1 MAHARSLP
9 GPVAFVASGMPG
21 SYTRFRLS
29 PKATVKVAEM
39 PGVILAVVERPEIA
53 AHTLAA
59 AETLADLTGAGLINV
74 LVMRTPAVTTI
85 LVTDEVLTR
94 QDQTRRQT
102 EERGRAAALG
112 EVFEAWA
119 PSVRA
124 RGIRT
129 NWCDVEEFADT
140 AVAEWG
146 RRADFIVVPR
156 PWRHSGEPE
165 RQAIHAALF
174 DSDRPVLVI
183 PPDKPPENFGRRVVI
198 AWRDDPRTI
207 RAVLAAL
214 RLITAAERVHVL
226 AGVREGAPR
235 LRLPEILTEH
245 GIDADLHV
253 LPLAGHRTFGEALLE
268 KAHALGADLLV
279 QGAYAYRPIVGLL
292 LGGVTRHMLTHADLP
307 VLMRH

>member
-1 MAHARSLP
+1 
-9 GPVAFVASGMPG
+9 
-21 SYTRFRLS
+21 
-29 PKATVKVAEM
+29 M

-59 AETLADLTGAGLINV
+59 AETLAELAGAGLINV
-74 LVMRTPAVTTI
+74 LVIRTPPVATI
-85 LVTDEVLTR
+85 LVTDEILTR
-94 QDQTRRQT
+94 QDQVRMQT
-102 EERGRAAALG
+102 EERARAAALG
-112 EVFEAWA
+112 EIFDTWA

-129 NWCDVEEFADT
+129 DWCDVEEFADT

-146 RRADFIVVPR
+146 RRADFIVLQR

-174 DSDRPVLVI
+174 DTDRPVLVI
-183 PPDKPPENFGRRVVI
+183 PPGGPPVSFGRRVAI

-207 RAVLAAL
+207 RAVLAAVRFL
-214 RLITAAERVHVL
+214 AAAERVHVL

-235 LRLPEILTEH
+235 FRLPDILTEH

-253 LPLAGHRTFGEALLE
+253 LPLAGQRVFGEALLE

-279 QGAYAYRPIVGLL
+279 QGAYVYRPIVGLL

>member
-1 MAHARSLP
+1 
-9 GPVAFVASGMPG
+9 
-21 SYTRFRLS
+21 
-29 PKATVKVAEM
+29 M
-39 PGVILAVVERPEIA
+39 PGVILAVVERPDVA
-53 AHTLAA
+53 VHTMAA
-59 AETLADLTGAGLINV
+59 AETLAELTGAGLINV
-74 LVMRTPAVTTI
+74 LVIRTPAVSTI

-94 QDQTRRQT
+94 PNPKRMQDD
-102 EERGRAAALG
+102 ERARVAALG
-112 EVFEAWA
+112 EVFEVWA

-129 NWCDVEEFADT
+129 NWCDVEEFADSS
-140 AVAEWG
+140 VAEWG
-146 RRADFIVVPR
+146 GRADFIVVPR
-156 PWRHSGEPE
+156 PWHHSGEPE

-174 DSDRPVLVI
+174 DTDRPVLVI
-183 PPDKPPENFGRRVVI
+183 PPDGPPESFGRRVVI

-214 RLITAAERVHVL
+214 RFLTAAERVHVV

-235 LRLPEILTEH
+235 LRLPEIFTEH

-253 LPLAGHRTFGEALLE
+253 LLLAGHRVFGGALLE

-279 QGAYAYRPIVGLL
+279 QGAYAYRPVLGLL
-292 LGGVTRHMLTHADLP
+292 LGGVTRHMLSHADLP